1 MMTRKTLHHHRW
13 RERDRERKKTK
24 AISSPTSCARR
35 SVYHD
40 PLLKTCIK
48 ASNSPNKYS
57 YIYIFPQALYQK
69 QSRSSSVVQNYASF
83 RYIPEKAFF
92 SSPFLHAKDVHS
104 PLRLIHALSLDLHT
118 CITVKNN
125 KNKTSKHTLA
135 QSQHGYKKC
144 TPARPQQ
151 MPAYVKTR
159 TEKGAFLFTQS
170 QTFASGS
177 HNFNDSQS
185 QATLCSQH
193 LWKLPCRMIEKQE
206 YIW

>member
-1 MMTRKTLHHHRW
+1 MCTAVCVSR
-13 RERDRERKKTK
+13 
-24 AISSPTSCARR
+24 
-35 SVYHD
+35 

-48 ASNSPNKYS
+48 TSSSPNKYS

-69 QSRSSSVVQNYASF
+69 QSHSSSVVQNYASF

-92 SSPFLHAKDVHS
+92 FSSPFLHVKDVRS
-104 PLRLIHALSLDLHT
+104 PLHLIHALSLVLHT
-118 CITVKNN
+118 RITVKNN
-125 KNKTSKHTLA
+125 KNKTSRHTLA

-151 MPAYVKTR
+151 MPAYAKTR

-177 HNFNDSQS
+177 QLQWQPKPSHPMFPTSMKATMQNDRK
-185 QATLCSQH
+185 TRIH
-193 LWKLPCRMIEKQE
+193 LIAGPCRS
-206 YIW
+206 